1 MRVDRWL
8 RGCDDRSSCRGHPEM
23 DETILSMED
32 HWPVEEEL
40 RQANKACDQIEEILD
55 GLVQNTACSNQAIR
69 DLLSSMSENWSDGEE
84 SMIWETPMRSQE
96 LEAC

>member
-1 MRVDRWL
+1 
-8 RGCDDRSSCRGHPEM
+8 M
-23 DETILSMED
+23 DETILPMED

-40 RQANKACDQIEEILD
+40 RQASKACDQIEEILD

-69 DLLSSMSENWSDGEE
+69 DLLSTMSENWSDGEE
-84 SMIWETPMRSQE
+84 GMIWETPMRSQE